1 MEVKIRNNERV
12 EELSESVRVIQNPD
26 GFCYGT
32 DAVMLA
38 KFVSA
43 KKTDKLVDF
52 CTGTGII
59 PLLLSFLTSC
69 SDMTALEIQEEVAD
83 MASRSVKLNSLE
95 DIINIRCADLRKSRE
110 IFEAETVDVVTCNP
124 PYMLANTGKQNLSD
138 AKTISRHEVMCTLKD
153 VVENAAYLLKTGGRF
168 YMVHRPERLADIMH
182 IMKEKRLEPKRMQ
195 FVHSAL
201 NKAPSLVL
209 IEGQKG
215 RSAGL
220 RVIEPVIAS
229 GIK

>member
-1 MEVKIRNNERV
+1 MEVKIKSNERI
-12 EELSESVRVIQNPD
+12 EEINESVRVIQNPD

-38 KFVSA
+38 KFVNA
-43 KKTDKLVDF
+43 KKTDKLIDF

-59 PLLLSFLTSC
+59 PLLLSILTPC
-69 SDMTALEIQEEVAD
+69 TDMTALEIQEEVAD
-83 MASRSVKLNSLE
+83 MAFRSVKLNELE
-95 DIINIRCADLRKSRE
+95 DKIDVKCADLRKARE
-110 IFEAETVDVVTCNP
+110 LFEAESVDVITCNP
-124 PYMLANTGKQNLSD
+124 PYMIANTGKQNIND
-138 AKTISRHEVMCTLKD
+138 AKTISRHEVLCTLND

-195 FVHSAL
+195 LVHSSFD
-201 NKAPSLVL
+201 KAPSLVL

-215 RSAGL
+215 RNAGL
-220 RVIEPVIAS
+220 RVIEPVLAS